1 MAPMEVHLNGEVR
14 NFSDNLTV
22 SGVLEE
28 LGFDEHAVRV
38 VRNDEPVSASLFA
51 EVTIND
57 GDRVEI
63 EETDSSA

>member
-1 MAPMEVHLNGEVR
+1 MEVHLNGEIR
-14 NFSDNLTV
+14 KFPDNLTV

-28 LGFDEHAVRV
+28 LGHDEHAVRV
-38 VRNDEPVSASLFA
+38 VRNGEQVPASLFA

-63 EETDSSA
+63 GEGSPGA

>member
-1 MAPMEVHLNGEVR
+1 MKPMEIHLNGETR
-14 NFSDNLTV
+14 EFSDNLTV

-28 LGFDEHAVRV
+28 LGHDEHAVRV
-38 VRNDEPVSASLFA
+38 KRNGEQVLVSQFP

-63 EETDSSA
+63 EEGGPGA